1 MKWRRNIYKNG
12 LQFLYFIFTF
22 AIWLI
27 WDMDNRWVQFSYF
40 SHAHIQLFWIKA
52 AKLENQSL
60 SNVAVNKNK
69 GCAHDSKHY
78 TQKILILDILQIPC
92 YLIFQEQLSASFRFI
107 GLWHGTAWSSNVQRL
122 D

>member
-1 MKWRRNIYKNG
+1 
-12 LQFLYFIFTF
+12 
-22 AIWLI
+22 
-27 WDMDNRWVQFSYF
+27 MDNRWVQFSYF

-92 YLIFQEQLSASFRFI
+92 YLIFQEQLSASFRFVAR
-107 GLWHGTAWSSNVQRL
+107 HGMELKRAKARL
-122 D
+122 AITFSIWKYLADLLSIRVCDP